1 MGLEGRILP
10 AGSSRR
16 QRLLALQPHWQ
27 PPPFACLPLWPL
39 ASHASHPSSSTL
51 IASRS
56 PKSGQRTPP
65 PPPPPPPSRGDQP
78 TAAGARRPV
87 AQEFDLLPLNDKVFI
102 VGLESVM
109 QGVASGV
116 LGGLAGLVYGGVAKR
131 SLEAARVEGRKFFF
145 TWGLF
150 GAVYNLGMG
159 LARSVRGRQDKYNSV
174 IAACMSGAVFGREQ
188 GPPGMLAGCVQF
200 AGFTYLLETFL
211 VQPQQRKL
219 EDATGQSRKIEIP
232 VENAR

>member
-1 MGLEGRILP
+1 MGLEGRILTD
-10 AGSSRR
+10 GSSRR

-39 ASHASHPSSSTL
+39 ASHAPHPSSSIL

-65 PPPPPPPSRGDQP
+65 PSRGDQP
-78 TAAGARRPV
+78 PAVGARRPV

-116 LGGLAGLVYGGVAKR
+116 LGGIAGLVYGGVAKR
-131 SLEAARVEGRKFFF
+131 SLEAARVEGRKFFV

-150 GAVYNLGMG
+150 GAIYNLGMG
-159 LARSVRGRQDKYNSV
+159 LARSVRGQQDKYNSV

-188 GPPGMLAGCVQF
+188 GPSGMLAGCVQF

-219 EDATGQSRKIEIP
+219 EDAPGQSRTIEIP